1 MTEERRASLD
11 APIAL
16 VALMLALVAGF
27 ALVPRLF
34 SARQPAMV
42 GKEAP
47 DFTLPVVANA
57 PTEAGSHDKMTL
69 SDLRGRAVV
78 LDFWATW
85 CGPCRVEAPIVNK
98 VAARFRDRGL
108 VTVGVNTSDEESLA
122 APWVKRNGISFPIVY
137 DEKNQAARAFGV
149 DNLPTLVVISKSGK
163 IVAMRTGVT
172 DDSELEALI
181 RQAL

>member
-1 MTEERRASLD
+1 VTEARKSSLD

-42 GKEAP
+42 GKDAP
-47 DFTLPVVANA
+47 NFSLPVVANA
-57 PTEAGSHDKMTL
+57 PTESPSMTL

-98 VAARFRDRGL
+98 VAARYRDRGL
-108 VTVGVNTSDEESLA
+108 VTVGVNTSDDENLA

-137 DEKNQAARAFGV
+137 DEKNQAARAFSV
-149 DNLPTLVVISKSGK
+149 NNLPTLVVISKSGK
-163 IVAMRTGVT
+163 ILAMRTGVT
-172 DDSELEALI
+172 DDAELETLV